1 MSYLPQFATRRPLPK
16 GVRGVRID
24 GAHAPQPS
32 ASIGDAFVRVFVE
45 DTTLRKWRRRPPEPR
60 VRLRIGDCVNEI
72 NLEFSLESAVLR
84 ENSLYKVD
92 TLLDALARFR
102 SALDAEAEL
111 YAKRNGQAAETWRFR
126 QPMRWRS

>member
-1 MSYLPQFATRRPLPK
+1 MSYLVKFATRRPLPK

-24 GAHAPQPS
+24 ERTRLNRPGFY
-32 ASIGDAFVRVFVE
+32 GDAFVRVFVE

-60 VRLRIGDCVNEI
+60 IRLRIADCVNEI
-72 NLEFSLESAVLR
+72 NLELSLESAALR

-102 SALDAEAEL
+102 NALDAEAEL
-111 YAKRNGQAAETWRFR
+111 YAQREQHRR
-126 QPMRWRS
+126 